1 MPVGPARRLGV
12 PPGLDQPHERLT
24 GARQRRPL
32 ICGAVAIVVIAIVV
46 IAVVV
51 IVFPLGDQRIMMRL
65 QRRVEL
71 RGVGVTKFDPVVAE
85 RLVGGLGDRA
95 LRLGPRFGI
104 GARFQLE
111 SGAQLADRG
120 DRGQRRIM
128 LIGSPAPP
136 GRR

>member
-1 MPVGPARRLGV
+1 M
-12 PPGLDQPHERLT
+12 
-24 GARQRRPL
+24 
-32 ICGAVAIVVIAIVV
+32 VVVV

-65 QRRVEL
+65 QGRVEL

-95 LRLGPRFGI
+95 LRLGPRIGFGF
-104 GARFQLE
+104 GSRFQLE
-111 SGAQLADRG
+111 SGAQLVDRG

-128 LIGSPAPP
+128 LIGSLRPP